1 MTQTIGRQMPR
12 RISFDNNRF
21 SKLEMTG
28 QYSED
33 EDLTYQ
39 INKESQFQN
48 DNEKYQDIQHMFGPK
63 SMRLT
68 KSKESNG

>member
-1 MTQTIGRQMPR
+1 MTQTIGRQMQE

-39 INKESQFQN
+39 MNKEPQFQN
-48 DNEKYQDIQHMFGPK
+48 DNEKYQDIQQMFGPK

>member
-1 MTQTIGRQMPR
+1 MTQTIGRQMQG

-33 EDLTYQ
+33 EDLTHQ

-48 DNEKYQDIQHMFGPK
+48 DNEKYQDIQQMFGPK
-63 SMRLT
+63 SMRLINP
-68 KSKESNG
+68 KGSNG

>member
-1 MTQTIGRQMPR
+1 
-12 RISFDNNRF
+12 
-21 SKLEMTG
+21 MTG

-48 DNEKYQDIQHMFGPK
+48 DNEKYQDIQHIFGPK